1 MKIEVKLFAPLKAGR
16 FEKAGVV
23 LPEGSTVVDLLE
35 KLDILPSDV
44 GILAVNHRE
53 VAFHQKL
60 KDGDSISILPFIGG
74 G

>member
-1 MKIEVKLFAPLKAGR
+1 MRVEVKFFAPLKTGR
-16 FEKAGVV
+16 RADVV
-23 LPEGSTVVDLLE
+23 LPDGSTLADLLE

-53 VAFHQKL
+53 ATIHQKL
-60 KDGDSISILPFIGG
+60 TNGDSISILPFIGG